1 MNAINSTLIA
11 QYAKEMKV
19 SKAKLEAFAQA
30 VIDSQPKKVS
40 NGCQG
45 KKASSETLALRESIL
60 NMVQNMKGCKFT
72 MKELSSKVK
81 ASPVNTTVAVNFL
94 VKQGKITIKQ
104 AGKLDKMAGEV
115 GKKATVWEVV

>member
-1 MNAINSTLIA
+1 MNVINSTLIA

-30 VIDSQPKKVS
+30 IVDSQPKKV
-40 NGCQG
+40 GCQG

-72 MKELSSKVK
+72 MKELSGKVQ
-81 ASPVNTTVAVNFL
+81 ATPVNTTVAVNFL
-94 VKQGKITIKQ
+94 VKQGKITIKE
-104 AGKLDKMAGEV
+104 AGKLDKMAGER